1 MKIDKHLNISC
12 LIRIIHSAT
21 KQKQLDQWNIKAISK
36 FFK

>member
-12 LIRIIHSAT
+12 LIRIIHSAAE
-21 KQKQLDQWNIKAISK
+21 QKQLDQWNIKAISK